1 MNRNYS
7 MIIQWSENDNCFVVT
22 LPEWGELCHTYG
34 DTYEE
39 ALNNAQEVL
48 DLMIKS
54 SIEEGQSLP
63 EARTFTGTLQT
74 TEAQNQTSSQTTI
87 GY

>member
-48 DLMIKS
+48 DLMIQS
-54 SIEEGQSLP
+54 SLEEGQSLP
-63 EARTFTGTLQT
+63 EATSFTGKLPAL
-74 TEAQNQTSSQTTI
+74 EVKSKTSS
-87 GY
+87 

>member
-1 MNRNYS
+1 

-54 SIEEGQSLP
+54 SLAEGQSLP
-63 EARTFTGTLQT
+63 KATTFTGKLPAL
-74 TEAQNQTSSQTTI
+74 EVLSQTSS
-87 GY
+87 

>member
-7 MIIQWSENDNCFVVT
+7 MIIQWSKNDKCFVVT

-54 SIEEGQSLP
+54 SLEEGQSLP
-63 EARTFTGTLQT
+63 DATTFTGSFPVLETADGSAT
-74 TEAQNQTSSQTTI
+74 RTKIE
-87 GY
+87 